1 MSMVTD
7 SIKRLFPSELGELK
21 PVGRHWWQK
30 IDFKNLQS
38 REGVWAVVIAVVII
52 LPGIYYYNKFI
63 NLSRFTDMEQHQIE
77 VQLQRKR
84 NLAANLARMVLAY
97 AEHER
102 ILYKYMADSR
112 TGNAGKSEMMVDVL
126 KNIGIDDFSKM
137 KPEAFKSSMTK
148 LLAVAE
154 AYPDLKL
161 STNFQDLMNALIISE
176 NRIADSRMEYNKAA
190 SIFHAAVK
198 EVPGCIYAFVF
209 GYRESMFHYAIVDN
223 DLDKNTIIDYRE
235 PGLSN
240 AGNREQVER
249 QVTGLKSGPMGNVI
263 ANEVVK

>member
-1 MSMVTD
+1 MSLISESM
-7 SIKRLFPSELGELK
+7 KRLFPSELGELK

-30 IDFKNLQS
+30 IDLQHFQGK
-38 REGVWAVVIAVVII
+38 EGLWAAVIAAAIL
-52 LPGIYYYNKFI
+52 LPGIYYYNKFV

-77 VQLQRKR
+77 VQLQRRR
-84 NLAANLARMVLAY
+84 NLASNLARMVLAY

-102 ILYKYMADSR
+102 VMYKYMADSR
-112 TGNAGKSEMMVDVL
+112 AENAVKPDRVIDAL
-126 KNIGIDDFSKM
+126 KAGGLANFDQV
-137 KPEAFKSSMTK
+137 KPESFKGAMTR

-161 STNFQDLMNALIISE
+161 SANFQDLMNALIISE

-198 EVPGCIYAFVF
+198 EIPGCVYAFVF
-209 GYRESMFHYAIVDN
+209 GYRESMFHYAIVDG
-223 DLDKNTIIDYRE
+223 DLDKNATIDYRE

-240 AGNREQVER
+240 AGNREQVEQTPGAFAPVPAER
-249 QVTGLKSGPMGNVI
+249 RDVNAI
-263 ANEVVK
+263 VK